1 MIKFINLYY
10 TATAFQQLWTTYSW
24 QMNERYGGESPRTEF
39 ECCADCCRS
48 DGEKVRL
55 QRPTWPPT
63 PGPHH
68 RRRAPPSAA
77 IHGSAV
83 HPTTVSAPNA
93 NRRSP
98 ALSVDAVRRWW
109 ISKLSDALRAI
120 AFFATLATVAS
131 VPILIVVYRGRA
143 IGWLMS
149 AVFHQDGGGN
159 GRSPPTMTVASRDD
173 DGHTSDHH
181 RPHSFFLLNYTN
193 SGELSSWKTVV
204 AAACATFVQLTAIVA
219 VHRGY
224 SNVAEWLTKYSYR
237 STYNPRYQSR
247 YTVYMSC
254 FDSANY
260 YSSLV
265 YIAFFKVS
273 DETIKVSKYRHLNF
287 LLRSL
292 CGIYLDSRCYLH
304 LNHSYCTYTL
314 SSNYMP
320 TIILNT

>member
-1 MIKFINLYY
+1 MSVFYYNFISLYY

-24 QMNERYGGESPRTEF
+24 QMDELHEAESPRTAF
-39 ECCADCCRS
+39 ECCADCSNS
-48 DGEKVRL
+48 DGEKVPL

-63 PGPHH
+63 SGPHR

-77 IHGSAV
+77 VRGSAV
-83 HPTTVSAPNA
+83 RPTTASPPKA

-98 ALSVDAVRRWW
+98 AFSVDMVRRWW
-109 ISKLSDALRAI
+109 MSKLSDALRAI

-149 AVFHQDGGGN
+149 AVFHQDGGRD
-159 GRSPPTMTVASRDD
+159 GRPPSTVTVGSHEH
-173 DGHTSDHH
+173 DGGTVDHH
-181 RPHSFFLLNYTN
+181 RQHSFFLLNYTN
-193 SGELSSWKTVV
+193 SGKLNSWKAVV
-204 AAACATFVQLTAIVA
+204 AALCTTFVQLTAIVA

-224 SNVAEWLTKYSYR
+224 SSVAEWLTKYSYR
-237 STYNPRYQSR
+237 SVYNPRYQSR
-247 YTVYMSC
+247 YTIYMSC

-273 DETIKVSKYRHLNF
+273 GETIIV
-287 LLRSL
+287 
-292 CGIYLDSRCYLH
+292 
-304 LNHSYCTYTL
+304 CTYT
-314 SSNYMP
+314 
-320 TIILNT
+320 T